1 MSKPKA
7 PPPPDYAAAATAQ
20 GAANIDAARTQGR
33 MNNPNVINPYGRQT
47 VTWEG
52 DTPTLT
58 QTLSPE
64 EQAIYNQ
71 DARNRL
77 GMGNLAQQG
86 INSAQGIIGSEL
98 NLSGAGGIPQEYQMG
113 NRPEA
118 LNLGLLSPVG
128 RNYFG
133 AQGLPE
139 LTSGEQLRDRA
150 IESFMSRGNQDLA
163 DRADQLESDLR
174 ARGIAPGTKAY
185 EREIERLNQARNDLR
200 TQAEQYAGGEASRL
214 ANLEGSRRGQLYG
227 EQTTDA
233 GLMFGQDEAVRQ
245 AQLAA
250 QGQRFNQQG
259 QAEELAMR
267 GQNQRFSQQD
277 TNRRQRISEIM
288 AQRQVP
294 LNEIIGLASG
304 SQVSNPFSMP
314 GYAQNSN
321 VAPAPVFGAAQAT
334 GQAQQNAYAQQSANY
349 NNMMSGLFSLGGAA
363 VGKKW

>member
-33 MNNPNVINPYGRQT
+33 MNNPNVISPYGRQM
-47 VTWEG
+47 VTWDG

-71 DARNRL
+71 DAANRL
-77 GMGNLAQQG
+77 GMGSLAQQG
-86 INSAQGIIGSEL
+86 IRSAQGVIGREL
-98 NLSGAGGIPQEYQMG
+98 DLSGAGGIPEAYRQG
-113 NRPEA
+113 NLPES
-118 LNLGLLSPVG
+118 LNLGMLSPLG
-128 RNYFG
+128 RSYFG
-133 AQGLPE
+133 AKGLPG
-139 LTSGEQLRDRA
+139 LTSGEQLRDQA
-150 IESFMSRGNQDLA
+150 IESFMARGEQDLA

-185 EREIERLNQARNDLR
+185 EREIERLNQSRNDLR
-200 TQAEQYAGGEASRL
+200 TQAEQYAGSEASRL
-214 ANLEGSRRGQLYG
+214 AQLESGRRGQLYG

-233 GLMFGQDEAVRQ
+233 GLMFNQDEAVRQ

-267 GQNQRFSQQD
+267 GQNQRFGQQD

-314 GYAQNSN
+314 GYAQNAN
-321 VAPAPVFGAAQAT
+321 VAPAPIFGAAQAT
-334 GQAQQNAYAQQSANY
+334 GQAAQQNYAQRSANF
-349 NNMMSGLFSLGGAA
+349 NNAMSGLFSLGGAM
-363 VGKKW
+363 VGGR